1 MKDLIIIGSGPAG
14 VSAALTAK
22 RRNLDFLWFGNKNLS
37 PKVELAHRIDNYP
50 GLTRVTG
57 LEMNHIF
64 KEQIKTEK
72 LEVIGKMIN
81 QIMKMGDHF
90 MVSAGSDVYEAKTI
104 VLASG
109 VIMGKFMDG
118 EKELAGKGVSYCA
131 TCDGMFYREKEIAVV
146 CENKEFEEEVLFLA
160 NIAKK
165 VYLFV
170 NYETT
175 LQKENIEIHKEK
187 PCKVEGENKAT
198 GIVYKEKGTNED
210 VIVDIDG
217 IFVLRDSINP
227 NTLLKGL
234 EMDEGHIIVDRTQ
247 ATSVEGVYAAG
258 DCTGRPYQYAKAVGE
273 GNVAIYGVT
282 QYLAGLE
289 EGNND

>member
-37 PKVELAHRIDNYP
+37 PKVEVAHRIDNYP

-72 LEVIGKMIN
+72 LEIIGKMVN

-104 VLASG
+104 ILASG

-131 TCDGMFYREKEIAVV
+131 TCDGMFYRDKEIAVI

-170 NYETT
+170 NYESR
-175 LQKENIEIHKEK
+175 LQKDNIELHREK
-187 PCKVEGENKAT
+187 PYEVKGENKAT
-198 GIVYKEKGTNED
+198 AVVYKSMESGEEKVLN
-210 VIVDIDG
+210 IDG
-217 IFVLRDSINP
+217 VFVLRDSINP

-234 EMDEGHIIVDRTQ
+234 EMDEGHIVVDRMQ
-247 ATSVEGVYAAG
+247 STSIAGVYAAG

-282 QYLAGLE
+282 QYLAE
-289 EGNND
+289 KEDSED